1 MPLYKTQWSFRN
13 RKAESVWMDGRW
25 WFTLQHMM
33 CFLLFTAIWSYI
45 KMQTQCVYVCYSNYT
60 LGFAVYSKFVFR
72 KTQFM
77 CAKQMFLSNI
87 SRLEDGVG

>member
-1 MPLYKTQWSFRN
+1 
-13 RKAESVWMDGRW
+13 
-25 WFTLQHMM
+25 
-33 CFLLFTAIWSYI
+33 
-45 KMQTQCVYVCYSNYT
+45 MQTQCVYVCYSNYT